1 MSNERLVIITATA
14 PEYLIETLEK
24 RQYKVLYLPAVTYD
38 ELGALV
44 DGAEGLIVTT
54 RLAIDKNLLDKAGK
68 LKWIGRL
75 GSGMEIIDV
84 DYAATKGI
92 QCVSS
97 PEGNRNAVAEHA
109 MGMLLGLLHKI
120 NSSFLQVKNGE
131 WIRDAN
137 RGTELS
143 GKTVGIIGFGNTG
156 STFAKLLDI
165 KEASLEQI
173 CRYADVV
180 SFHVP
185 LTDETR
191 YMANEEFFNALTQ
204 KPILI
209 NTSRGKVVDTDALI
223 TALKENKISAAALDV
238 LENEKIATLSDTE
251 KEQLNFLTGQ
261 ANVIVTPHIAGY
273 SHEAFLKMS
282 AVVLEKLGI

>member
-1 MSNERLVIITATA
+1 M
-14 PEYLIETLEK
+14 
-24 RQYKVLYLPAVTYD
+24 
-38 ELGALV
+38 
-44 DGAEGLIVTT
+44 
-54 RLAIDKNLLDKAGK
+54 
-68 LKWIGRL
+68 
-75 GSGMEIIDV
+75 
-84 DYAATKGI
+84 
-92 QCVSS
+92 
-97 PEGNRNAVAEHA
+97 
-109 MGMLLGLLHKI
+109 
-120 NSSFLQVKNGE
+120 QVKNGE

-156 STFAKLLDI
+156 STFAKLLAAFNVTVLAYDKYKFDFAAGYI